1 MNFKDAMELIPED
14 TLNLII
20 NKSISAISYFARAY
34 KIKQSFHEYLSSS
47 YKRLSFMKTLLY
59 RNEPVKLS
67 ECYVRNS
74 ITFKDNDGY
83 SNIVD
88 DHKFLEFILN
98 RKKVILSGIAG
109 GGKSVLCKSIFLEMV
124 NKANG
129 VYPIFIELRELKHYS
144 QFSLL
149 EYICSEISSLEC
161 KVNVQNLE
169 QLIIKG
175 SILLILDGFDE
186 LDFDIRDNYAAQIIE
201 LSKKYN
207 NLNMLL
213 SSRPDESLSSWG
225 QFCEVNINS
234 FDKSKAIELISK
246 LRYDEKIKIQFIRK
260 IEDEL
265 YDSHKSFVGN
275 PLLLTM
281 MLMTFQEFA
290 EIPQKIYLFYEQA
303 FQTLFLK
310 HDSLK
315 DLYTRKSHSGM
326 DIHDFKK
333 IFSYFCIHTHIMNK
347 ISLSEEEAN
356 DILKKGLKKIGKD
369 DVKSSNILIDLMRN
383 LCLLNRDGLNVTFSH
398 RSFQEYFSALY
409 IANLPYSD
417 KIYNLID
424 KVASCNINNICAML
438 YEMNDDLLENTW
450 ISPKIE
456 IILSDSEDNN
466 IDNAY
471 KEHKIKSIIDGIVI
485 LPSDKGRKS
494 IFYISES
501 SSIDSYNYLRFN
513 QDLWVF
519 FKERMSFNI
528 DDVKTLLFQSPNLDN
543 RMDKILS
550 KSVNGDNDFYVL
562 RMSSLKS
569 SLDYNEY
576 YTLIDFLYKNIVLNQ
591 KRVLKEIKSFID
603 RRQKI
608 SEDNIDHLLD
618 I

>member
-213 SSRPDESLSSWG
+213 SSSTDESLSSWG

-471 KEHKIKSIIDGIVI
+471 KENKIKSIIDGIVI

>member
-1 MNFKDAMELIPED
+1 ML
-14 TLNLII
+14 
-20 NKSISAISYFARAY
+20 
-34 KIKQSFHEYLSSS
+34 
-47 YKRLSFMKTLLY
+47 
-59 RNEPVKLS
+59 
-67 ECYVRNS
+67 
-74 ITFKDNDGY
+74 
-83 SNIVD
+83 
-88 DHKFLEFILN
+88 
-98 RKKVILSGIAG
+98 G

-471 KEHKIKSIIDGIVI
+471 KENKIKSIIDGIVI